1 MVGGIFVIFNVAF
14 IVQNPG
20 LWLSSV
26 LAPVTDKFFPMGVG
40 PVSLVVSGYIG
51 TRSEM
56 VFALMEII
64 AFIAA
69 LAWYWRHCRRYPHT
83 GIILA
88 VVPLFFA
95 WRSSWWYF
103 FYFDIMLL
111 AIVII
116 EDYAK
121 RPPAEKPAAGYV
133 SLAAYVWR

>member
-1 MVGGIFVIFNVAF
+1 M
-14 IVQNPG
+14 
-20 LWLSSV
+20 
-26 LAPVTDKFFPMGVG
+26 
-40 PVSLVVSGYIG
+40 SLVVSGYIG

-56 VFALMEII
+56 VFTLMEIT
-64 AFIAA
+64 AFVAA

-121 RPPAEKPAAGYV
+121 TATGGETSRWDV